1 MMRGSNVRMWSI
13 VLVVAACGP
22 STSVQEAA
30 APPAPPEPPPG
41 APAPGLVAAAAPPA
55 QAACVDEPGMVYIAG
70 GDYVSE
76 RYQKTYPVPAFW
88 IDRTEVTV
96 AAFRAFVEAG
106 YSPPQIPSGRST
118 YLVCT
123 WQLPD
128 ADNLPINCLN
138 GYQQEAF
145 CLWAGKRLPTAPEW
159 GWAAQGREERRRYP
173 WGDALPS
180 CELAVIGIDRDRN
193 LIGCGR
199 NQPWPVGSKPT
210 DMTRD
215 GVLDMMG
222 NLGEPT
228 STGRTEGDEQST
240 RIIRGTSWATR
251 AFASSRVDQHGGFA
265 VREAW
270 SDNTGIRC
278 AKNAGSLPPC
288 ARASNRAP

>member
-1 MMRGSNVRMWSI
+1 MMRVSNLRMLSI

-22 STSVQEAA
+22 GTSAQEAA
-30 APPAPPEPPPG
+30 PPPAAPEPT
-41 APAPGLVAAAAPPA
+41 LVVPEPAAAPPA

-106 YSPPQIPSGRST
+106 YSPPQTPSGRSA

-138 GYQQEAF
+138 WYQQEAY

-193 LIGCGR
+193 LVGCGR

-228 STGRTEGDEQST
+228 STGTIEGDEQST
-240 RIIRGTSWATR
+240 RIGRGTSWATR
-251 AFASSRVDQHGGFA
+251 AFASSSVDQHGGHS

-270 SDNTGIRC
+270 SDNAGIRC
-278 AKNAGSLPPC
+278 AKDAGPLPPC
-288 ARASNRAP
+288 VRTSRPAP